1 MNNNVCCEKAVGNV
15 EEVKCVAD
23 YEKEI
28 RENLIETRAV
38 LSSIYCTITAD
49 NNSGEDTGTPNSLM
63 DNVIANKELA
73 IQIRSIA
80 NDINRVLFNS

>member
-23 YEKEI
+23 YEKET
-28 RENLIETRAV
+28 RESLIETRAI
-38 LSSIYCTITAD
+38 LSSIYGTITAG
-49 NNSGEDTGTPNSLM
+49 NNSGEDTGTLNCLM

-73 IQIRSIA
+73 IQICSIA

>member
-1 MNNNVCCEKAVGNV
+1 MNNNVCCEVKA
-15 EEVKCVAD
+15 EEKCVAD

-28 RENLIETRAV
+28 RESLLETRAV
-38 LSSIYCTITAD
+38 LSSIYGTITAD

-63 DNVIANKELA
+63 NNVIANKELA
-73 IQIRSIA
+73 IQIQSIA